1 MNHNVAIGIALIVGL
16 ATGFFARSVI
26 APGWAELW
34 PVPLPEEV
42 ACTMDAFQ
50 CPDGSFVGRTGSSC
64 EFVCPPTPGV
74 APEVL
79 ATIAA
84 MSDRIIVTSP
94 APGANVASPLQVSGE
109 ARGNWFFEGSFP
121 VVLTNWDGLI
131 IAEGVAT
138 ASGDWMTESFVPFTT
153 TLTFTN
159 PLTSGSPEYMVKGT
173 LILKRDNPSGLPEQ
187 DAALELPIRFLP
199 GPTTQSD

>member
-1 MNHNVAIGIALIVGL
+1 MNHKVAIGLALIVGL

-34 PVPLPEEV
+34 PAPLPEEV

-50 CPDGSFVGRTGSSC
+50 CPDGSFVGRTGPSC
-64 EFVCPPTPGV
+64 EFVCPPAPVV
-74 APEVL
+74 APEV
-79 ATIAA
+79 ATAITA

-94 APGANVASPLQVSGE
+94 VPGASVTTPLQVSGE

-138 ASGDWMTESFVPFTT
+138 ASGDWMTESFVPFTA

-159 PLTSGSPEYMVKGT
+159 PLTAGAPEYMANGT